1 MLARLVV
8 AFAIAITISLTA
20 RQARALNLSG
30 TAIATLIGTLA
41 LLAGWKWGILLL
53 LYFVSSSAMSRI
65 GSDKKALLTSGVV
78 EKGGERD
85 AVQVLAN
92 GGVFALAAA
101 MSVVAPEQY
110 VRWIALGVGA
120 LAASASD
127 TWATEIGTLVGRTPR
142 SIVSFAPVSP
152 GVSGGVTLAGTFA
165 AIGAA
170 AFISLL
176 AIVLAWPTSVAIAAF
191 VGGIVG
197 STFDSLLGATLQLRR
212 RCDRCGRQTERAIH
226 DCGAPT
232 RRTGGIAWLRN
243 DAVNLISGAVGGLV
257 ALGLVG

>member
-8 AFAIAITISLTA
+8 AFAIAIAISVTA

-101 MSVVAPEQY
+101 LSVVVPEQRL
-110 VRWIALGVGA
+110 RWIALGVGA

-127 TWATEIGTLVGRTPR
+127 TWATEIGTLFGGTPR

-152 GVSGGVTLAGTFA
+152 GISGGVTLVGTFA
-165 AIGAA
+165 AVGAA
-170 AFISLL
+170 AFVSLL
-176 AIVLAWPTSVAIAAF
+176 AIMLAWPMPVAIAAF

-212 RCDRCGRQTERAIH
+212 RCDRCDRPTERAIH

-232 RRTGGIAWLRN
+232 RRIGGVAWLRN
-243 DAVNLISGAVGGLV
+243 DAVNLISGAIGGLV
-257 ALGLVG
+257 ALALVG